1 MEECKINGGDIM
13 PTLAQRLRDEGR
25 MEGRKEGMLE
35 AARRMLREDF
45 TIEQI
50 AKFTGLSEEQLKK
63 AFSKK

>member
-1 MEECKINGGDIM
+1 
-13 PTLAQRLRDEGR
+13 

-50 AKFTGLSEEQLKK
+50 AKFTGLSEAQLRK
-63 AFSKK
+63 AFSEK